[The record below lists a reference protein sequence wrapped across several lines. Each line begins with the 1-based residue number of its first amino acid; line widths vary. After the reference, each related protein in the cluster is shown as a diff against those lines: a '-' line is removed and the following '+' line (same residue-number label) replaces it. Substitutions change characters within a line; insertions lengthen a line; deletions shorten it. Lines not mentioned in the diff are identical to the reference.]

1 METFT
6 LINKDSSRI
15 KVFETF
21 EDVRKHFP
29 AINSIMISYGCIF
42 KRSSKPVIKG
52 SRVAIIKAKIE
63 EYKKLLKECSEKLLS
78 TIIIFFIKKLI

>member
-1 METFT
+1 MV
-6 LINKDSSRI
+6 
-15 KVFETF
+15 VFL
-21 EDVRKHFP
+21 
-29 AINSIMISYGCIF
+29 

-78 TIIIFFIKKLI
+78 TITIFFIKKLI